1 MQRANSILL
10 RSLFSAA
17 VVCAVLR
24 AATIG
29 SADRAGSLPNGNV
42 RETGPILVRSISTIK
57 TPVCPATRNLISES
71 APALAEG
78 YGEAALHYCANAAPP
93 IHDLSKF
100 ARKPPGVVAL
110 AFPNLASSEL
120 DALST
125 KLIGFGKSRGGIVG
139 RGGAPPS
146 SDPMSQ
152 CCVADVRSSE

>member
-1 MQRANSILL
+1 V
-10 RSLFSAA
+10 RSVFSAA

-29 SADRAGSLPNGNV
+29 GADRAGSLPNGNV
-42 RETGPILVRSISTIK
+42 WETGPILVRSISTIK
-57 TPVCPATRNLISES
+57 RPACPATRNLISES

-78 YGEAALHYCANAAPP
+78 HGDVALHSCANTVPP
-93 IHDLSKF
+93 IHDFSKL

-125 KLIGFGKSRGGIVG
+125 NLIGFGKSRGGIVG

-146 SDPMSQ
+146 SDPISQ

>member
-1 MQRANSILL
+1 MFGKR
-10 RSLFSAA
+10 
-17 VVCAVLR
+17 
-24 AATIG
+24 
-29 SADRAGSLPNGNV
+29 
-42 RETGPILVRSISTIK
+42 GPILVRSISTIK
-57 TPVCPATRNLISES
+57 TPVCPATRNLISG
-71 APALAEG
+71 AGAGRG

>member
-1 MQRANSILL
+1 MQKANSILL
-10 RSLFSAA
+10 RSVFSAA

-29 SADRAGSLPNGNV
+29 GADRAGSLPNGNA

-71 APALAEG
+71 APALAEAHS
-78 YGEAALHYCANAAPP
+78 EAASQSCANAAPV
-93 IHDLSKF
+93 HDLSKL
-100 ARKPPGVVAL
+100 ARKPHGVVAL

-125 KLIGFGKSRGGIVG
+125 NLIGFGKSSGGIFG

-146 SDPMSQ
+146 SDPISQ
-152 CCVADVRSSE
+152 CCVGDVRSSE

>member
-1 MQRANSILL
+1 MQKANSILL
-10 RSLFSAA
+10 RSVVSAA
-17 VVCAVLR
+17 VICAVLR

-29 SADRAGSLPNGNV
+29 GADRARSLPNGNV

-78 YGEAALHYCANAAPP
+78 YGQAALHSCANAAPV
-93 IHDLSKF
+93 HDLSKL
-100 ARKPPGVVAL
+100 ARKPPGVVGL

-125 KLIGFGKSRGGIVG
+125 NLIEFGKSRGGIVG

-146 SDPMSQ
+146 SDPISQ

>member
-1 MQRANSILL
+1 MRRANSILL
-10 RSLFSAA
+10 RSVFSAA

-24 AATIG
+24 AATLG
-29 SADRAGSLPNGNV
+29 GADRAGLLSNGNV
-42 RETGPILVRSISTIK
+42 RETRPILVRSISTIK

-78 YGEAALHYCANAAPP
+78 HGEAALHSCANAAPV
-93 IHDLSKF
+93 HDLSKL
-100 ARKPPGVVAL
+100 AHQPPGVVAL

-125 KLIGFGKSRGGIVG
+125 NLIGFGKSRVGIVG

-146 SDPMSQ
+146 SDPISQ
-152 CCVADVRSSE
+152 CCVADVRSPE